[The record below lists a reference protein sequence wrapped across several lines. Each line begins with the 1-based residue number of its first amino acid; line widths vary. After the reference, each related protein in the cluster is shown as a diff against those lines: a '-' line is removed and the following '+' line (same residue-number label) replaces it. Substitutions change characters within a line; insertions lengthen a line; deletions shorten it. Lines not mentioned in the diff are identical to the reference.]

1 MKIAV
6 DAMGGDHAPQNI
18 VAGAIAALRNDQ
30 QISRLFL
37 VGDTA
42 RIQAEMRQHGS
53 MDSRV
58 EVVHTTEI
66 IAMDDPP
73 VQAVRRKKDS
83 SMCRAIDLVKSDEAD
98 AIVSAGN
105 TGALLTASHLKL
117 RTLEGVHRPGL
128 ACLIPAPQNVFV
140 LMDAG
145 ANLEPHPS
153 NLVQYAV
160 MGSLYSKQLLSYAS
174 PRVAIFSIGTEE
186 MKGNELTLETHRML
200 KQTDLNFVGNIDGHD
215 LFANIADVI
224 VTDAFV
230 GNAVLKACE
239 STARVVGHWLKDEI
253 KRNPLRIL
261 GAVLA
266 AGAFKS
272 LKRKT
277 DPDEYGGAVLL
288 GINGICIK
296 AHGASSPNAI
306 KNAIRIA
313 TEFVAGQFNEHIV
326 QEIRKL
332 NDKFQ
337 QSPITHPPVEATH

>member
-6 DAMGGDHAPQNI
+6 DAMGGDYAPLNI
-18 VAGAIAALRNDQ
+18 VAGAIAALRNDR
-30 QISRLFL
+30 QITRLFL
-37 VGDTA
+37 VGDSG
-42 RIQAEMRQHGS
+42 RVQSQLQQHGQP
-53 MDSRV
+53 DSRIELIHTS
-58 EVVHTTEI
+58 EV
-66 IAMDDPP
+66 IAMNDPP

-83 SMCRAIDLVKSDEAD
+83 SMCRAIDLVKRGEAD

-105 TGALLTASHLKL
+105 TGALLIASHLKL
-117 RTLEGVHRPGL
+117 RTLEGVDRPGL
-128 ACLIPAPQNVFV
+128 ACLIPAPENVFV

-160 MGSLYSKQLLSYAS
+160 MGSLYSKQLLGYRN
-174 PRVAIFSIGTEE
+174 PRVGIFSIGTEE
-186 MKGNELTLETHRML
+186 MKGNELTLEAHRML
-200 KQTDLNFVGNIDGHD
+200 KETDLNFVGNIDGHD

-261 GAVLA
+261 GAILA
-266 AGAFKS
+266 GGAFKS

-296 AHGASSPNAI
+296 AHGASSPNAV

-313 TEFVAGQFNEHIV
+313 TEFVEGQFNEHIV

-332 NDKFQ
+332 DEKFQ
-337 QSPITHPPVEATH
+337 QKSVAQSPVEATN